1 MSARNTAVWP
11 FITVRDSLFNEY
23 VCTPRTQVYIRSRVG
38 PSLKSFSLTSRI
50 YTVAEHIDIQHYCT
64 VADALFSNVSFFPTH
79 PPPSQHT
86 ASRPKAYTGITTTA
100 TGVIRRSWFSVSAY
114 ICTYANITQI
124 VYTLVP
130 AIIYL
135 TYCYELLVVRPSTN
149 ADEIN
154 LLLSTY

>member
-1 MSARNTAVWP
+1 MYAAHSGLYTLAGRPV
-11 FITVRDSLFNEY
+11 
-23 VCTPRTQVYIRSRVG
+23 TQIVFTYLAYIHRCRAYRYTTLLHRCRRVI
-38 PSLKSFSLTSRI
+38 LERFF
-50 YTVAEHIDIQHYCT
+50 
-64 VADALFSNVSFFPTH
+64 FSNSS
-79 PPPSQHT
+79 PPSQHT